1 MVDVK
6 TVPALGY
13 LPPRLAESAKR
24 TAALY
29 DAPVEEIRLRKGQRL
44 ALTIDGKNVTADAV
58 CTGQEIAET
67 VMSLCRHSVY
77 AHENTIREGYIAAE
91 GGIRAGVCGRA
102 VTSGGMV
109 TALSEITS
117 VSIRIPHRV
126 PGAGDEV
133 LRLLRESGFRKNILI
148 YSPPG
153 VGKTT
158 VLREVIYGIRSRRL
172 AVVDTRY
179 ELYTEEDGEL
189 MADILGGYP
198 RAKGIEIA
206 LRTLSPELIVCDE
219 IGSREDAA
227 AITDGLRAGVPLLV
241 SAHAGS
247 YDELC
252 EKENL
257 ASLIADSAFPVT
269 VGLLSRDGNGYRYEI
284 REKQT

>member
-1 MVDVK
+1 MIDVK
-6 TVPALGY
+6 TEPALGY

-44 ALTIDGKNVTADAV
+44 VFTIDGKNVAASVV

-67 VMSLCRHSVY
+67 IMSLCRHSVY
-77 AHENTIREGYIAAE
+77 AHETTIAEGYIAAE

-102 VTSGGMV
+102 VTSGTKV

-117 VSIRIPHRV
+117 ISIRIPHRV
-126 PGAGDEV
+126 KGAGDEV
-133 LRLLRESGFRKNILI
+133 LRLLRKSGFRQNILI

-158 VLREVIYGIRSRRL
+158 VLREVIYGIRGRRV

-179 ELYTEEDGEL
+179 ELYTEENEEL

-206 LRTLSPELIVCDE
+206 LRTLSPELIICDE
-219 IGSREDAA
+219 IGSREDVA

-252 EKENL
+252 EKENV
-257 ASLIADSAFPVT
+257 APLIAGGAFSIT
-269 VGLLSRDGNGYRYEI
+269 VGLLSRDGNGYRYDI
-284 REKQT
+284 RENKT